1 MAAKNNIFYAHT
13 TETTDKSAWQ
23 SLKEHLSNVGSLAG
37 TFAEVFNCADYG
49 KAAGLLHDLG
59 KYTDEFQRRLE
70 GKHPKVDH
78 ATWGAKIALEKYNN
92 DFGYLIAY
100 GIAGHHA
107 GLANGDYR
115 TEQKLTPLKERCN
128 KSRLPILNS
137 AWKDEIEPLLPCNL
151 SVPPLRPK
159 AGFKNFQIAFLSR
172 MILSCLVDADRL
184 DTEDY
189 ENRVAGKSS
198 SRGQYPDLAQLKANF
213 DRSIQSFEADSEINR
228 KRADILLAVRQNA
241 RLLDPGL
248 SSLFSLTVPTGG
260 GKTLA
265 SMAFALDHAEAYRK
279 RRIIY
284 VIPFTSIIEQNAA
297 VFRKQFGT
305 EYQDAVI
312 EHHSAFNDS
321 DVEKNIKQPDS
332 RTKLKMAM
340 ENWDAPVI
348 VTTAVQFMESL
359 FSNRPSQCRKL
370 HRIADSVVILDE
382 AQTLPMSLLRPCLEA
397 LDELARNYGCS
408 IVLCTATQP
417 AFKAEDGFPGGLQNV
432 RELAQSDR
440 IHPKQLY
447 EDFRRVTVQHIGE
460 LDDADVIVRLH
471 EAEQIL
477 CIVNTRKQAQL
488 LYRGIA
494 DLEGSYHLSTYMYA
508 EHRKAVLAEIR
519 QALKDGKPCRVVST
533 SLIEAGVDVD
543 FPCVLRSDAGLDSI
557 AQAAGRCNREGKR
570 PKDESMVWIF
580 AAKDH
585 RPPAELK
592 TYAGKMNETLS
603 IAEFDKD
610 PLGLAAIQDYFTRV
624 YWHHETGQTSQLDKH
639 GILTELQ
646 NSKPNNLPFEWLGQ
660 TFKVIDSPTKTVI
673 VLRDEVAKD
682 CIERLK
688 NLPDGVSVGPLARAL
703 QVYTISLWQR
713 WASGLIAKGV
723 LQYVQPERFGEQF
736 LVLRD
741 RNFYDDIIGFNPEAD
756 PFSMTGDDCV
766 L

>member
-1 MAAKNNIFYAHT
+1 MTTQKTIFYAHST
-13 TETTDKSAWQ
+13 VNADKCIWQ
-23 SLKEHLSNVGSLAG
+23 PLKEHLNNVGLLAEKY
-37 TFAEVFNCADYG
+37 AEIFNCADYG

-137 AWKDEIEPLLPCNL
+137 AWKGEIEPLLPCKL
-151 SVPPLRPK
+151 SVPPLKPK
-159 AGFKNFQIAFLSR
+159 VGFKNFQIAFLSR

-228 KRADILLAVRQNA
+228 KRADILHAVRQNA

-305 EYQDAVI
+305 EYLDAVI

-332 RTKLKMAM
+332 RTKLKIAM

-370 HRIADSVVILDE
+370 HRIANSVVILDE

-432 RELAQSDR
+432 RELAKSER
-440 IHPKQLY
+440 IDPKGLY
-447 EDFRRVTVQHIGE
+447 EQFRRVTVRHIGE
-460 LDDADVIVRLH
+460 LSDADVIGRLRA
-471 EAEQIL
+471 AEQML

-494 DLEGSYHLSTYMYA
+494 DLEGSYHLSTYMCA
-508 EHRKAVLAEIR
+508 AHRNNVLAEIR

-557 AQAAGRCNREGKR
+557 AQAAGRCNRESKR

-592 TYAGKMNETLS
+592 IYAGKMKETLN

-646 NSKPNNLPFEWLGQ
+646 NSKPNNLPFEWIGQ

-673 VLRDEVAKD
+673 VLYDEAARDYV
-682 CIERLK
+682 ERLK
-688 NLPDGVSVGPLARAL
+688 ALPEGGSVGPLARAL

-713 WASGLIAKGV
+713 WTSGLIAKGV
-723 LQYVQPERFGEQF
+723 LQYVQPGRFGEQF
-736 LVLRD
+736 LVLTD
-741 RNFYDDIIGFNPEAD
+741 RNFYDDIMGFNPEAD